1 MFSVVSLLFVFIFKF
16 LLFYEL
22 TITDNDWNVKRK
34 NRKFIKIIKR
44 CKQDNLKQ

>member
-22 TITDNDWNVKRK
+22 TITDYFLFVNE
-34 NRKFIKIIKR
+34 
-44 CKQDNLKQ
+44 

>member
-22 TITDNDWNVKRK
+22 TITDYFSFVNK
-34 NRKFIKIIKR
+34 KFEKILFYIK
-44 CKQDNLKQ
+44 

>member
-22 TITDNDWNVKRK
+22 TITDYFQFVNE
-34 NRKFIKIIKR
+34 
-44 CKQDNLKQ
+44 